1 VDPAHSIQKEIAMSY
16 KEKVQD
22 KIGGSV
28 ERPEERM
35 ELWEQITKAYEE
47 GGLEQVEAMLAEKA
61 EGLRNSFEEV
71 MDKLQ
76 KML

>member
-1 VDPAHSIQKEIAMSY
+1 MSY

-28 ERPEERM
+28 GRPEERM
-35 ELWEQITKAYEE
+35 KLWEQVSMAYEE
-47 GGLEQVEAMLAEKA
+47 GGLEQVESMLADKA
-61 EGLRNSFEEV
+61 EGLRNRFEEV
-71 MDKLQ
+71 MEKLQ